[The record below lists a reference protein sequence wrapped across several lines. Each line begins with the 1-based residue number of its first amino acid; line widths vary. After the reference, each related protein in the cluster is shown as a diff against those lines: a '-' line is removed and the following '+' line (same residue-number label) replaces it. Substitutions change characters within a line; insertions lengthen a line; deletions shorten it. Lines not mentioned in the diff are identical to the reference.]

1 MPEKQTRESIEAELH
16 AGERERL
23 AQQLRELMHEQNET
37 ERMFRE
43 LEDAAGLPTS
53 QRSKPMTE
61 RMAALGMSQAVIDL
75 AGPTEKRTCRP
86 SRRRVVRRRA
96 AGRDCRPTAQGLTAL
111 ASVASRESART
122 DRHLT
127 VPKRRTHRRP
137 S

>member
-23 AQQLRELMHEQNET
+23 AQQLRELMHDQNET

-61 RMAALGMSQAVIDL
+61 RMAALGMSQAVIDHVEMMQAAITTIKSGRQDELPNQLKNEL
-75 AGPTEKRTCRP
+75 AGQADAEL
-86 SRRRVVRRRA
+86 SGAEQLA
-96 AGRDCRPTAQGLTAL
+96 AIVDQQRKG
-111 ASVASRESART
+111 
-122 DRHLT
+122 
-127 VPKRRTHRRP
+127 
-137 S
+137 

>member
-1 MPEKQTRESIEAELH
+1 METMEGRDPARKKQPRESIEAELH

-61 RMAALGMSQAVIDL
+61 RMAALGTSQAVIDHV
-75 AGPTEKRTCRP
+75 EMMQ
-86 SRRRVVRRRA
+86 A
-96 AGRDCRPTAQGLTAL
+96 AITTISSGRQDELPDQLKNELDDQA
-111 ASVASRESART
+111 ESET
-122 DRHLT
+122 SGDGDTNTL
-127 VPKRRTHRRP
+127 
-137 S
+137 